1 MITQRAVFVSAS
13 RISESKIRRDM
24 SLRVLHLST
33 SDNGGAGRACVRLH
47 SALLKS
53 GVDSLLLVQHKTGDC
68 AQTIRLAQSKLQKI
82 IEKLRP
88 ALTSLPL
95 MLYPKRHKDIFS
107 PNFAFF
113 PPRNRLLLK
122 AITRLKPDII
132 HLHWIESGFIN
143 ASDLRSISKLGIP
156 MVWSL
161 HDANPYTGGCPIVG
175 AAGVGVGVAC
185 KKCPLLHAKIP
196 YDISFFTFK
205 HKQNAYKHIHN
216 LTINGLSRWIA
227 DCAKNS
233 VLLGGK
239 PIINL
244 PNPIDTD
251 IYTPL
256 SKPLARELLR
266 LYKPKKLIAFGAI
279 GATSVP
285 RKGYEELRAALDS
298 MPDKQSLLLLVFGA
312 SEGEQ
317 IAGIETHFLGFLHD
331 DMSLRLVYSACDVMI
346 VPSHAESF
354 GQTASESLA
363 CGTPVVAFDTTG
375 LKDIITHK
383 HNGYL
388 AKAFDT
394 NDLKEGIRWVLD
406 LDSEDYT
413 LIAQNA
419 RASVVQNFE
428 STKVARDYAKAYKK
442 LLGGGAAHARLAKL
456 LFATHSYYII
466 GFGAIGGDAVER
478 KGFAY
483 LTKALSILPSSLK
496 TQTHIIVF
504 GKSAQQ
510 QEIAG
515 IQAHFLGM
523 LHDDTTL
530 NLAYNACDVF
540 VTPSLA
546 ENLSNAIMESLS
558 CGTPVVAF
566 DIGGNGDMLTH
577 KHNGYLAKP
586 SDSADLARGI
596 EWILGLD
603 SQSYATLAQ
612 NARTSVT
619 QRFSHHLIAKQY
631 RESYRLLIGGGA
643 SAKVGYRLVF
653 GAIVW
658 AQSHTN
664 ITLSR
669 SSITESKQ
677 SLDSINSLCV
687 CQDSVIKR
695 VRVDSPQRIGSSLL
709 PANCT
714 ETTIG
719 ARYA

>member
-1 MITQRAVFVSAS
+1 M
-13 RISESKIRRDM
+13 
-24 SLRVLHLST
+24 RVLHLS
-33 SDNGGAGRACVRLH
+33 SIDDGGAGRACTRLH
-47 SALLKS
+47 TALLKN
-53 GVDSLLLVQHKTGDC
+53 GIDSLLLVQSKKGDG
-68 AQTIRLAQSKLQKI
+68 AQTIRLAKSKFQKI

-88 ALTSLPL
+88 ALSTLPL

-107 PNFAFF
+107 PNLALF

-122 AITRLKPDII
+122 TIARLKPDII

-143 ASDLRSISKLGIP
+143 ASDLLALSKLGIP
-156 MVWSL
+156 MLWSL
-161 HDANPYTGGCPIVG
+161 HDANPYTGGCHYV
-175 AAGVGVGVAC
+175 AAACVGVSVGC
-185 KKCPLLHAKIP
+185 KNCPLLHAKIP

-205 HKQNAYKHIHN
+205 HKQNAYKQIHN

-227 DCAKNS
+227 NCAKQS
-233 VLLGGK
+233 ALLGDK

-244 PNPIDTD
+244 PNPIDTE
-251 IYTPL
+251 IYAPF

-266 LYKPKKLIAFGAI
+266 LHKPKKLIAFGAI

-317 IAGIETHFLGFLHD
+317 IAGIQTHFLGFLHD
-331 DMSLRLVYSACDVMI
+331 DMSLRLVYSACDVMV

-394 NDLKEGIRWVLD
+394 NDLREGIEWVLG
-406 LDSEDYT
+406 LDSQKYAT
-413 LIAQNA
+413 LAQNA
-419 RASVVQNFE
+419 RASVVDRFE
-428 STKVARDYAKAYKK
+428 SSKVAKDYTKAYKK
-442 LLGGGAAHARLAKL
+442 LLGGGAAHARLARL
-456 LFATHSYYII
+456 LFATSSYRVI

-478 KGFAY
+478 KGFSH
-483 LTKALSILPSSLK
+483 LEQALSMLPSSLK
-496 TQTHIIVF
+496 AQTKIIVF

-515 IQAHFLGM
+515 IKAHFLGM
-523 LHDDTTL
+523 LHDDATL
-530 NLAYNACDVF
+530 NLAYNACNVF

-566 DIGGNGDMLTH
+566 DIGGNGDMITH
-577 KHNGYLAKP
+577 KHNGYLAAP
-586 SDSADLARGI
+586 GDSSDLAHGI
-596 EWILGLD
+596 EWVLELD
-603 SQSYATLAQ
+603 SEKYATLAQ

-619 QRFSHHLIAKQY
+619 QRFAHHLITRQY
-631 RESYRLLIGGGA
+631 IQSYKLLIGGG
-643 SAKVGYRLVF
+643 G
-653 GAIVW
+653 
-658 AQSHTN
+658 
-664 ITLSR
+664 
-669 SSITESKQ
+669 
-677 SLDSINSLCV
+677 
-687 CQDSVIKR
+687 
-695 VRVDSPQRIGSSLL
+695 
-709 PANCT
+709 
-714 ETTIG
+714 
-719 ARYA
+719 